1 MSNQRAHY
9 ITTTGTESRGFQV
22 ILIVLALT
30 LVVFGGWRL
39 IDPTGFYTF
48 SGLELSDDAG
58 LLSEVRG
65 AGGIIMVSGLVV
77 GLGAFRHAWSR
88 TSVVLAAVVFLS
100 LGLARLLGIA
110 VDGSPGADIIQGMAI
125 ELVFG
130 GLALFAF
137 FKYGDWDAQ
146 FGRSTD
152 GDGAR

>member
-1 MSNQRAHY
+1 MKES
-9 ITTTGTESRGFQV
+9 TGLKV
-22 ILIVLALT
+22 ILLVLALT

-39 IDPTGFYTF
+39 VDPIGFHTF

-88 TSVVLAAVVFLS
+88 TSVVLAVVVFVS

-110 VDGSPGADIIQGMAI
+110 LDGSPGADVIQGMAI
-125 ELVFG
+125 ELVLG

-137 FKYGDWDAQ
+137 VKY
-146 FGRSTD
+146 SD
-152 GDGAR
+152 GGA